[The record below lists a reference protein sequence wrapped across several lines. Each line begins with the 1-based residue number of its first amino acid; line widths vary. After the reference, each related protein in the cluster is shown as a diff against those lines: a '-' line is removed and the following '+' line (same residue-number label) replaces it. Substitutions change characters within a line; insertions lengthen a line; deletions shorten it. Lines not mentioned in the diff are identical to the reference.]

1 MRDGLGGGSW
11 RGRTASGFEPINGR
25 VHRSRG
31 RMVFYGIGGL
41 AGMEKND
48 GIVDGRND
56 PMLYILRF
64 CGRLGRLERG
74 PGQGQKNPL
83 SSISDS
89 CGGAAAFMK
98 KKGMEG
104 SYTLEA
110 AIVVSVVIL
119 SLWTMIHRA
128 YQLHDQ
134 VTGNMILHEAVEL
147 SVHGEEPDFS
157 ERARSGSEALDGL
170 FTFHGSDMELKQ
182 KGDTIEGR
190 ASCGEWSRQIIIK
203 DYCPQGFL
211 RKVTLLEELGEGN
224 GSSI

>member
-1 MRDGLGGGSW
+1 
-11 RGRTASGFEPINGR
+11 
-25 VHRSRG
+25 
-31 RMVFYGIGGL
+31 
-41 AGMEKND
+41 
-48 GIVDGRND
+48 
-56 PMLYILRF
+56 MLYILRF

-110 AIVVSVVIL
+110 AIVVSVVLL

>member
-1 MRDGLGGGSW
+1 
-11 RGRTASGFEPINGR
+11 
-25 VHRSRG
+25 
-31 RMVFYGIGGL
+31 
-41 AGMEKND
+41 
-48 GIVDGRND
+48 
-56 PMLYILRF
+56 
-64 CGRLGRLERG
+64 
-74 PGQGQKNPL
+74 
-83 SSISDS
+83 
-89 CGGAAAFMK
+89 MK

-170 FTFHGSDMELKQ
+170 FTFHGSAMELKQ
-182 KGDTIEGR
+182 KGDNIEGR

>member
-1 MRDGLGGGSW
+1 
-11 RGRTASGFEPINGR
+11 
-25 VHRSRG
+25 
-31 RMVFYGIGGL
+31 
-41 AGMEKND
+41 
-48 GIVDGRND
+48 
-56 PMLYILRF
+56 
-64 CGRLGRLERG
+64 
-74 PGQGQKNPL
+74 
-83 SSISDS
+83 
-89 CGGAAAFMK
+89 MK

-170 FTFHGSDMELKQ
+170 FTFHGSAMELKQ

-190 ASCGEWSRQIIIK
+190 ASCGDYYKRLLPSGVFKKGYAFGRIGGRKWKFNIK
-203 DYCPQGFL
+203 GKPGGISW
-211 RKVTLLEELGEGN
+211 LLSPHGLY
-224 GSSI
+224 SADMS

>member
-1 MRDGLGGGSW
+1 
-11 RGRTASGFEPINGR
+11 
-25 VHRSRG
+25 
-31 RMVFYGIGGL
+31 MVFYGIGGL

-64 CGRLGRLERG
+64 CGRLGRLERD

-147 SVHGEEPDFS
+147 SVHGEEPDF
-157 ERARSGSEALDGL
+157 
-170 FTFHGSDMELKQ
+170 LKEPGQ
-182 KGDTIEGR
+182 AVKRWT
-190 ASCGEWSRQIIIK
+190 
-203 DYCPQGFL
+203 GFL
-211 RKVTLLEELGEGN
+211 LFMEAPW
-224 GSSI
+224 S